1 MVCELLLNINFW
13 AALCGLF
20 GTILIFFF
28 GLPPKVDPSGHINL
42 ICGQENEDEKK
53 KGKKYK
59 FLSYVGLT
67 LLGLS
72 FALQIINLIFKN

>member
-20 GTILIFFF
+20 GTIIIFFF
-28 GLPPKVDPSGHINL
+28 GLPPQVDPNGHIHL
-42 ICGQENEDEKK
+42 ICEQENEDEKK

>member
-1 MVCELLLNINFW
+1 MICELLLNINFW

-28 GLPPKVDPSGHINL
+28 GLPPKVDPSGHTYL
-42 ICGQENEDEKK
+42 ICEQKDEDEKR

-59 FLSYVGLT
+59 FLSYTGLA

-72 FALQIINLIFKN
+72 FVLQIINLIFKN